1 VKAQRGLGAYAVIGV
16 KGMAM
21 GAADVVP
28 GVSGGTIALITG
40 IYEELLSS
48 LKGLTPDKLLV
59 LVRQG
64 PLRFWSSIN
73 GNFLFSLFAGILLS
87 VLTLAA
93 AVTYCLENYPLQV
106 WGFFSGLILS
116 SCLVLVRQQASWAW
130 QQILALIIG
139 ALLVL
144 GIGVLKPMELPF
156 GVWILFFG
164 GFIAIC
170 AMILPGI
177 SGSFLLLMMGLYPQV
192 LRAVHEFD
200 VLALAI
206 FVGGCVSG
214 LLVFSR
220 FLSWLLARYH
230 DTTLA
235 LMIGFLIGS
244 LYTTWPWK
252 EVLARGVD
260 RHGEPIVLS
269 QKSVMPASF
278 DGEPMVA
285 SVILFASAAC
295 FLILMVEFLSKKF
308 SESHN

>member
-1 VKAQRGLGAYAVIGV
+1 MSKQRGLGAYAVIGV

-48 LKGLTPDKLLV
+48 LKNLTPDKLLV
-59 LVRQG
+59 LIKQG
-64 PLRFWSSIN
+64 PIAFWSSIN

-87 VLTLAA
+87 VVTLAA

-116 SCLVLVRQQASWAW
+116 SCFVLMRQQAAWRW
-130 QQILALIIG
+130 QQLLALLIG
-139 ALLVL
+139 ALVVL
-144 GIGVLKPMELPF
+144 GVGILKPMELPF

-200 VLALAI
+200 WLALGI
-206 FVGGCVSG
+206 FILGCISG

-220 FLSWLLARYH
+220 FLSWLLGRYH

-235 LMIGFLIGS
+235 MMIGFLIGS

-252 EVLARGVD
+252 EVLERGVD
-260 RHGEPIVLS
+260 RHGESIVLS
-269 QKSVMPASF
+269 QKSVLPNAF
-278 DGEPMVA
+278 AGEPMVA
-285 SVILFASAAC
+285 SVILFAVAAS
-295 FLILMVEFLSKKF
+295 FLILLVEFLSRKF
-308 SESHN
+308 SKSH